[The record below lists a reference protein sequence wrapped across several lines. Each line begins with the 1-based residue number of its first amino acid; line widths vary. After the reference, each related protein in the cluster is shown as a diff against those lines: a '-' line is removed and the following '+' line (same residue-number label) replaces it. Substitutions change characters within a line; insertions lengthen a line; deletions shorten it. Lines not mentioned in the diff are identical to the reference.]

1 VLGLDETTF
10 RAVVDGAVATVPAI
24 VEITDAVHA
33 AGYDNLLLVGS
44 GGSYGVMLAYE
55 SMAHERST
63 MPVRAAI
70 AAELVLL
77 GDPTV
82 GERTVAVFS
91 SLSGTTQETV
101 TAAEWC
107 RDRGATV
114 IGLTG
119 FAGTPLAEASAHVLV
134 NEADNSTAAESCNIQ
149 IMLLV
154 TRLLALRGEF
164 DGWDDLAAQAKTLPD
179 VLLDVHRGTEPAAQ
193 RFAERH
199 KDTGYHFLVGA
210 GNLWGQVYNY
220 SMCVLEEMQWLH
232 TTRVHGAEFF
242 HGSLELIERD
252 TSLLLL
258 FGEDRSRPLMDRVLR
273 FAEKYSDEVTVLDTR
288 TYALQGIDE
297 RFRELLSPTVMGAA
311 CNRLSVHL
319 ERVRDHSLDLR
330 RYYRTVEY

>member
-1 VLGLDETTF
+1 MLALDETIY
-10 RAVVDGAVATVPAI
+10 RNVVQGAVDTIPEI
-24 VEITDAVHA
+24 VRITDEVHA

-77 GDPTV
+77 GDPTI

-91 SLSGTTQETV
+91 SLSGTTAETV
-101 TAAEWC
+101 AAAQWC
-107 RDRGATV
+107 QERGVTT

-119 FAGTPLAEASAHVLV
+119 FADTPLAEASTHLLV

-149 IMLLV
+149 ILLVV

-164 DGWDDLAAQAKTLPD
+164 DGWDELAAEAKVLPD
-179 VLLDVHRGTEPAAQ
+179 ALIEVNRIMEPIAAD
-193 RFAERH
+193 FAERH
-199 KDTGYHFLVGA
+199 KDTDYHFLVGA

-232 TTRVHGAEFF
+232 TTRVHAAEFF

-273 FAEKYSDEVTVLDTR
+273 FAEKYNDDVTVLDTR
-288 TYALQGIDE
+288 TFPLEGISE
-297 RFRELLSPTVMGAA
+297 RFRDVLAPTAMGAA
-311 CNRLSVHL
+311 CTRLSVHL
-319 ERVRDHSLDLR
+319 EKVRNHSLDLR